1 MLFEKPPAL
10 QQHTRPR
17 HQQLRARHAMLKQ
30 EGVEGRGGRV
40 GGSRLHA
47 DGEMERGMDARVMG
61 SRGAMGFRLHADGRL
76 GWQHLARDAIRP
88 GMRSARAQSLP
99 LLHPPTSTSTL
110 DVAQR
115 ERVVGREGSVK
126 GWLRQ
131 PKMLVQGIKKLGI
144 KKLGIK
150 KLGSD
155 ENSLKPHM
163 SSLSAESATQI
174 AGGAEQPAD
183 DVTVRGSKGGGGG
196 GGGTEW

>member
-1 MLFEKPPAL
+1 
-10 QQHTRPR
+10 
-17 HQQLRARHAMLKQ
+17 
-30 EGVEGRGGRV
+30 
-40 GGSRLHA
+40 
-47 DGEMERGMDARVMG
+47 
-61 SRGAMGFRLHADGRL
+61 MGFRLHADGRL
-76 GWQHLARDAIRP
+76 GWQHLARDTIRP

-144 KKLGIK
+144 KKLG
-150 KLGSD
+150 SD

-183 DVTVRGSKGGGGG
+183 DVTVRGSKGGGAG

>member
-1 MLFEKPPAL
+1 MLFEKPHAL

-17 HQQLRARHAMLKQ
+17 HQQLRARDAMLKQ
-30 EGVEGRGGRV
+30 ERGEGRGGRV

-115 ERVVGREGSVK
+115 EGLVGREGSVK
-126 GWLRQ
+126 SWLRQ
-131 PKMLVQGIKKLGI
+131 PKMLVQGIM
-144 KKLGIK
+144 

-163 SSLSAESATQI
+163 SSLSAESATHI
-174 AGGAEQPAD
+174 AGGGAEQPAD
-183 DVTVRGSKGGGGG
+183 DVTVRGSKGGQGGKEALRG
-196 GGGTEW
+196 NV